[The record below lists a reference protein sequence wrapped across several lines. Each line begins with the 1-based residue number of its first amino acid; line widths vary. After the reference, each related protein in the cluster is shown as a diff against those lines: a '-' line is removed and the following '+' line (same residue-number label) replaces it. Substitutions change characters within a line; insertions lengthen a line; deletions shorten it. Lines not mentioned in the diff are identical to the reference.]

1 MLVVVISE
9 TFVSLF
15 TEVLYLLL
23 LLSIGLTFMGAQIM
37 FTVLLI
43 YWVKYQSLYEAGQKR
58 EKKKNFEVWRTNKR

>member
-15 TEVLYLLL
+15 TEVFYLLL